1 MELVDFDDEEY
12 FFTKTDYYQ
21 DQMMHDRGREEMWH
35 GNRKRRRSDRASSS
49 SVENLD
55 AFELSDRIISLCDNK
70 SKCSEI
76 ITAYGTY
83 VKTGAYILPDSY
95 GEVMSSKINENIS
108 SSSELRP
115 KAVKNAKGVTHKQV
129 SSGLWAKV
137 QKKQNI
143 R

>member
-1 MELVDFDDEEY
+1 MELVDFDDEELL
-12 FFTKTDYYQ
+12 FTNIDYQ
-21 DQMMHDRGREEMWH
+21 DQVMHDRRREEMWH
-35 GNRKRRRSDRASSS
+35 ENRKRRRSDRASSS

-55 AFELSDRIISLCDNK
+55 AFDLSDRIISLCDKK
-70 SKCSEI
+70 STCSEI

-95 GEVMSSKINENIS
+95 EGVMSSKINENIS
-108 SSSELRP
+108 SSSELRS